1 MMNIKHKT
9 GRQPRTVAMTMAH
22 HVPSDSSEA
31 KNITKAEKPVMNT
44 PTNRSKHRKCLK
56 NAFQL
61 TVQTTWLFFFFF
73 YTYKDEKENRK
84 ATTDYPQSNI
94 ILCIQEYPES
104 SDKSSKQ

>member
-1 MMNIKHKT
+1 MNIKHKT

-44 PTNRSKHRKCLK
+44 PTNRAKHRKGLK

-61 TVQTTWLFFFFF
+61 TVQTTWLFFFF
-73 YTYKDEKENRK
+73 THTKIKRRTGKQQQIIPK
-84 ATTDYPQSNI
+84 AT
-94 ILCIQEYPES
+94 
-104 SDKSSKQ
+104 